1 MILKVFTVTTENQL
15 KSHVGYVI
23 GHHYETSN
31 SNVIMTMAFQHEL
44 CCGLELGDLGV
55 YHNADVYDDSLPI
68 NVKRTGLESDRRI
81 AGVVAHV
88 NSCK

>member
-31 SNVIMTMAFQHEL
+31 SNVIMSMVKETEI
-44 CCGLELGDLGV
+44 CCGLEPGDLGV
-55 YHNADVYDDSLPI
+55 YHNALVYDNSLPI
-68 NVKRTGLESDRRI
+68 NVKRTGLRSDHRI

-88 NSCK
+88 TSCK